1 MSGQV
6 GTVKQWVVTPATTL
20 ADAYA
25 VCEAITRHHSKS
37 FFLATAFL
45 PTEKRRAIRALYA
58 FCRWSD
64 DIVDIPAN
72 DIGYSLDGWASHAH
86 SDPDATPLDPV
97 LMAWNDTRR
106 RYQLDPTLIDDLLA
120 GVRMDLTIKRYATF
134 DDLWTY
140 CYRVASTV
148 GLLSMQIIG
157 YEEGATPYAIKMG
170 VALQLTNILRDVG
183 EDARRGRIYLPL
195 EELAR
200 FGLRERDILLGVMDD
215 RWCHL
220 MKFQVERTHRLYEES
235 WQGIRLLNRDG
246 RYAVAAACS
255 VYRAILGVIERNG
268 YDNQNQRAFVP
279 TRQKLMM
286 LPGIWWDTVKRKG

>member
-6 GTVKQWVVTPATTL
+6 GAVKHWVATPATSL

-25 VCEAITRHHSKS
+25 ICEAITRHHSKS

-45 PTEKRRAIRALYA
+45 PSEKRRAIRALYA

-64 DIVDIPAN
+64 DIVDIPEN
-72 DIGYSLDGWASHAH
+72 DIGYSLDGWASHAQ
-86 SDPDATPLDPV
+86 SDPSNTPLDPV
-97 LMAWNDTRR
+97 LTAWNDTRR
-106 RYQLDPTLIDDLLA
+106 RYHLDPTLIDELLA
-120 GVRMDLTIKRYATF
+120 GVRMDLSIKRYATF
-134 DDLWTY
+134 DELWTY

-195 EELAR
+195 DELSQ
-200 FGLRERDILLGVMDD
+200 FGLREGDILDGVMDD
-215 RWCHL
+215 RWCRL
-220 MKFQVERTHRLYEES
+220 MQFQIERAYRLYDEGWE
-235 WQGIRLLNRDG
+235 GIRLLNKDG
-246 RYAVAAACS
+246 RYAVAAACAI
-255 VYRAILGVIERNG
+255 YRGILPILERNG
-268 YDNQNQRAFVP
+268 YDNHHRRAFVP
-279 TRQKLMM
+279 TSQKLLM
-286 LPGIWWDTVKRKG
+286 LPGIWWETVKGKG

>member
-6 GTVKQWVVTPATTL
+6 GAVKQWVIPPTTTL

-45 PTEKRRAIRALYA
+45 PSEKRRAIRALYA

-64 DIVDIPAN
+64 DIVDLPQN
-72 DIGYSLDGWASHAH
+72 DIGYSLEGWASHAYD
-86 SDPDATPLDPV
+86 DPDNTPLDPV

-106 RYQLDPTLIDDLLA
+106 RYHLDPALIDDLLA

-183 EDARRGRIYLPL
+183 EDARRGRIYLPQD
-195 EELAR
+195 ELKQ
-200 FGLRERDILLGVMDD
+200 FGLRDQDILLGIMDD
-215 RWCHL
+215 RWCRL
-220 MKFQVERTHRLYEES
+220 MKFQVERAHRLYEEA
-235 WQGIRLLNRDG
+235 WDGIALLNGEG
-246 RYAVAAACS
+246 RYAVAAACAI
-255 VYRAILGVIERNG
+255 YRAILPVLERNG

-279 TRQKLMM
+279 TSQKLFM
-286 LPGIWWDTVKRKG
+286 LPSIWWNTVRSKA